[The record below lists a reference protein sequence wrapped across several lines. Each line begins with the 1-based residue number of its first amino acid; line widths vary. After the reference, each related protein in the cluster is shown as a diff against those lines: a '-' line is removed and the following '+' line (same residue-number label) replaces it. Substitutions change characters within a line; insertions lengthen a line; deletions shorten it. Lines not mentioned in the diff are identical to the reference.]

1 LKRRFAAG
9 IVVFIAILFLPV
21 SVYAEELPL
30 DVSAAEEE
38 LPADAKEIAGRLVTD
53 GTYDVGGALGRLTA
67 RARTEALSRL
77 KDEGKEMARI
87 MMIAVV
93 CVIAETLCREGR
105 IKDVVSLCAC
115 AATAASVTG
124 PIDSFADQMNET
136 IQTLSGYAGSVLPV
150 VYTAAAVSGA
160 AVSSGAKYAAVV
172 LCLDILMDL
181 LIRFAVPMIYAF
193 LALCLTR
200 SLYPN
205 PVLNT
210 AASVVKWCTITGL
223 SVVTTVIGIYIGFT
237 GSLTA
242 GADAIAVKGG
252 KMIISKALPVVGGI
266 LSDAASVILASA
278 SVIKNSAGI
287 YAIVG
292 ISALCLTP
300 FIAIGV
306 KMLLFRLCAAVAS
319 ALEGKRL
326 AVLLGDLSAALGMM
340 LGVIGCVTIM
350 LFISLMAAIKTVS
363 P

>member
-1 LKRRFAAG
+1 
-9 IVVFIAILFLPV
+9 
-21 SVYAEELPL
+21 
-30 DVSAAEEE
+30 
-38 LPADAKEIAGRLVTD
+38 
-53 GTYDVGGALGRLTA
+53 
-67 RARTEALSRL
+67 
-77 KDEGKEMARI
+77 
-87 MMIAVV
+87 
-93 CVIAETLCREGR
+93 
-105 IKDVVSLCAC
+105 
-115 AATAASVTG
+115 
-124 PIDSFADQMNET
+124 
-136 IQTLSGYAGSVLPV
+136 
-150 VYTAAAVSGA
+150 
-160 AVSSGAKYAAVV
+160 
-172 LCLDILMDL
+172 MDL
-181 LIRFAVPMIYAF
+181 LIRFAVPMIYAY